1 MSAGPITENDH
12 VLIVGAGLAGLRT
25 AQGLR
30 DGGFTGCITMVG
42 DEPHPPY
49 DRPPLSKQIATGKWP
64 AERAVLMGEERRAE
78 LNVELI
84 CGDAATALDPEAM
97 TVTFASGAVRA
108 ADRILK
114 GFTRCRCGPWKTA
127 WPWPAC

>member
-49 DRPPLSKQIATGKWP
+49 VDHWSTASRCGATTAWARSAEQSSTWSSSAAMPPLRSIQK
-64 AERAVLMGEERRAE
+64 R
-78 LNVELI
+78 
-84 CGDAATALDPEAM
+84 
-97 TVTFASGAVRA
+97 
-108 ADRILK
+108 
-114 GFTRCRCGPWKTA
+114 
-127 WPWPAC
+127 